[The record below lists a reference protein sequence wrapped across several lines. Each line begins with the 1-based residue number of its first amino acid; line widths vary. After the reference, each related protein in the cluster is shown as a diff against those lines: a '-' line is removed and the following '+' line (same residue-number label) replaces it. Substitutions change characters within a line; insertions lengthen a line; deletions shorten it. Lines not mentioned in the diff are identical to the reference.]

1 MQMVTDGLAAAEAVF
16 TTMAQDDDCGFNNRL
31 CRACMRK

>member
-1 MQMVTDGLAAAEAVF
+1 MQMVTDGLTAAEAVF
-16 TTMAQDDDCGFNNRL
+16 TARVQDNDCGFNNRL